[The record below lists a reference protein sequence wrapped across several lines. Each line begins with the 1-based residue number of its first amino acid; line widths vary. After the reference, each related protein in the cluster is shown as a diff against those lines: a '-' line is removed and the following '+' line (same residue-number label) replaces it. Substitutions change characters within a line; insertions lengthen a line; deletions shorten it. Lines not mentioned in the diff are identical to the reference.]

1 MRLHVGD
8 AAPNV
13 QLIDMHDTLVHL
25 TDKWQPRGLII
36 SFLRHF
42 G

>member
-1 MRLHVGD
+1 MRLQVGD
-8 AAPNV
+8 VAPNIQLTDMHETPV
-13 QLIDMHDTLVHL
+13 QLAEM
-25 TDKWQPRGLII
+25 WQPRGLII